1 MASLIEAIWYQP
13 VLRGKARV
21 VYLLLWPLLWPLS
34 LLFGMLSQ
42 RKRQQYQN
50 GKKTAYRA
58 PVPVVIVGNITAGG
72 NGKTPVVVWLV
83 EQLLAQG
90 LKPGVVSRG
99 YGGKAP
105 YYPYFV
111 ESDTNTDIAGDE
123 PVLIRRRTGVP
134 VAVAPVRSDAVKLL
148 LKHHVDVIITDD
160 GLQHY
165 ALARDIELVVIDGQR
180 RFGNQHLL
188 PLGPLR
194 ESCQRLNEVDFLI
207 CNGGQSHTN
216 EAAMH
221 LAPSELI
228 NIKTGERCAVTSL
241 SSVVA
246 MAGIGHPPRFFAT
259 LNALG
264 VKPVVCQPFAD
275 HQPFTHQILLDLAQQ
290 GQHLVMTEK
299 DAVKCYPFAEDNWW
313 YLPVDAVISEPQAS
327 AIIKQI
333 IEVKE
338 KYGSP
343 SA

>member
-1 MASLIEAIWYQP
+1 MAAFIEAMWYQSA
-13 VLRGKARV
+13 LKGKTRIA
-21 VYLLLWPLLWPLS
+21 YYLLWPLLWPLS
-34 LLFGMLSQ
+34 QLFGVLSR
-42 RKRQQYQN
+42 RKRSQYTT
-50 GKKTAYRA
+50 GKKMAYRA

-111 ESDTNTDIAGDE
+111 ESDTSTDIAGDE

-148 LKHHVDVIITDD
+148 LEHDVDVIITDD

-165 ALARDIELVVIDGQR
+165 ALARDIELVVIDGKR
-180 RFGNQHLL
+180 RFGNQQLL

-207 CNGGQSHTN
+207 CNGGGADAN
-216 EAAMH
+216 EATMY
-221 LAPSELI
+221 LAPSALI
-228 NIKTGERCAVTSL
+228 NVKTGARCDASSL

-264 VKPVVCQPFAD
+264 VKPVACQPFAD
-275 HQPFTHQILLDLAQQ
+275 HQPFTHQTLLSLAQQ

>member
-1 MASLIEAIWYQP
+1 MTALIEAMWYQS
-13 VLRGKARV
+13 VLKGKARI

-34 LLFGMLSQ
+34 KLFGVLS
-42 RKRQQYQN
+42 RHKRQQYIE
-50 GKKTAYRA
+50 GKKIAYRA
-58 PVPVVIVGNITAGG
+58 PLPVIIVGNITAGG

-111 ESDTNTDIAGDE
+111 ENDTSTDIAGDE

-148 LKHHVDVIITDD
+148 LKHDVDVIITDD

-165 ALARDIELVVIDGQR
+165 ALERDIELVVIDGQR
-180 RFGNQHLL
+180 RFGNQYLL

-194 ESCQRLNEVDFLI
+194 ESCQRLDEVDFLI
-207 CNGGQSHTN
+207 CNGGRPHTN

-228 NIKTGERCAVTSL
+228 NIKTGARCCVTAL
-241 SSVVA
+241 TQVVA
-246 MAGIGHPPRFFAT
+246 MAGIGHPPRFFST
-259 LNALG
+259 LEALG
-264 VKPVVCQPFAD
+264 VKPIVCQPFAD
-275 HQPFTHQILLDLAQQ
+275 HQAFTYQTLLELAQQ

-299 DAVKCYPFAEDNWW
+299 DAVKCYAFAEDNWW
-313 YLPVDAVISEPQAS
+313 YLPVDAVISEPQGS
-327 AIIKQI
+327 AIIKRI

-338 KYGSP
+338 KYGS
-343 SA
+343 SST

>member
-1 MASLIEAIWYQP
+1 MAALIEAMWYQP
-13 VLRGKARV
+13 VLKGKAQV
-21 VYLLLWPLLWPLS
+21 VYLLLWPSLWPLS
-34 LLFGMLSQ
+34 LLFGLLSR
-42 RKRQQYQN
+42 RKRQQYAN
-50 GKKTAYRA
+50 GKKIAYRA

-111 ESDTNTDIAGDE
+111 DHDTSTNIAGDE

-148 LKHHVDVIITDD
+148 LKHDVDVIITDD

-207 CNGGQSHTN
+207 CNGGKADTD

-228 NIKTGERCAVTSL
+228 NIKTGARCAATSL
-241 SSVVA
+241 TAVVA
-246 MAGIGHPPRFFAT
+246 MAGIGNPARYFAT
-259 LNALG
+259 LDALG

-275 HQPFTHQILLDLAQQ
+275 HQPFTHQTLFDLAQQ

-327 AIIKQI
+327 AIIKRI